1 MLLLNYW
8 QEKIST
14 QKIINSHCPRFLFP
28 RRKVF
33 VTEENV
39 ETSRCTRIKVSLPLF
54 SVLWC
59 NWSSSCICRVTYL
72 PSGRNDES
80 FSIHGSHFPQ
90 KLPASCHFRSS
101 FEYPLEV
108 SWKHRSRSKQ
118 WRWMD
123 RWKSYNYLNIVT
135 VSLFMRLSCC
145 RDCIRDNSNLA
156 NHSFKNYN
164 WFITGND
171 KSIEISGR
179 IKFIIPLSIIFTRK
193 FISSS
198 ESYV

>member
-8 QEKIST
+8 WKKIWT
-14 QKIINSHCPRFLFP
+14 QKIINSHCPRFLFS

-54 SVLWC
+54 PVLWC

-80 FSIHGSHFPQ
+80 FAIHGSRFPA
-90 KLPASCHFRSS
+90 KTARFLSDIRSS
-101 FEYPLEV
+101 FEYPLEI
-108 SWKHRSRSKQ
+108 SWNHPSRSKHMKDE
-118 WRWMD
+118 WID
-123 RWKSYNYLNIVT
+123 EKSYNYLDIVT

-145 RDCIRDNSNLA
+145 
-156 NHSFKNYN
+156 
-164 WFITGND
+164 D
-171 KSIEISGR
+171 KSLKFVITR
-179 IKFIIPLSIIFTRK
+179 IL
-193 FISSS
+193 
-198 ESYV
+198 